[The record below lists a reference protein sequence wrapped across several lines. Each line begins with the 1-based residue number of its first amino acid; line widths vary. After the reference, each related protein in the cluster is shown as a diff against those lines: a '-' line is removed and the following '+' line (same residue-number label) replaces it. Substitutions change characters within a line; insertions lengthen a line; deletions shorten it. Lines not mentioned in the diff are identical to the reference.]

1 MTQTAK
7 QIAQKPRRG
16 RPPASENVDRR
27 DALLTSAIKLF
38 AQKGFS
44 AVDLREISRD
54 ASVTVGLI
62 RHYFDSKEG
71 LIDEAIANVIEQLQ
85 AVFGQVTADID
96 ASNGGAFIDLMSQ
109 RHTDL
114 LYPRYELLQF
124 LKHLAVELPDQSRP
138 IFKAYYK
145 HLNTEILELERRW
158 GLPPTIDP
166 SWLTFT
172 LMFIQLGPIFLSEQI
187 KSIMD
192 FDKDNK
198 VVMQKRNVTST
209 ELLKHGIVAKSKNE
223 G

>member
-1 MTQTAK
+1 MTNAAK
-7 QIAQKPRRG
+7 PLAKKPRRG
-16 RPPASENVDRR
+16 RPPASENVDRL

-38 AQKGFS
+38 SQKGFS
-44 AVDLREISRD
+44 AVDLREISKD

-71 LIDEAIANVIEQLQ
+71 LIDEAIASVIEQLQ
-85 AVFGQVTADID
+85 AVFTQVTADID
-96 ASNGGAFIDLMSQ
+96 ASSGEAFIDLLSQ

-114 LYPRYELLQF
+114 LYTRYELLQF

-138 IFKAYYK
+138 IFRAYYN
-145 HLNTEILELERRW
+145 HLNSEILELERRW

-198 VVMQKRNVTST
+198 AIMLKRSITST
-209 ELLKHGIVAKSKNE
+209 DMLKHGIVAKHKNE
-223 G
+223 D

>member
-1 MTQTAK
+1 MTDTAK
-7 QIAQKPRRG
+7 LPVKKPRRG
-16 RPPASENVDRR
+16 RPPASEKVDRR

-38 AQKGFS
+38 SQQGFS
-44 AVDLREISRD
+44 AVDLREISKD
-54 ASVTVGLI
+54 AGVTVGLI

-96 ASNGGAFIDLMSQ
+96 ASDGEAFIDLMSQ

-114 LYPRYELLQF
+114 LYSRYELLQF

-145 HLNTEILELERRW
+145 HLNSEILELERRW
-158 GLPPTIDP
+158 GLHPTIDP
-166 SWLTFT
+166 AWLTFT

-192 FDKDNK
+192 FDKDNNAA
-198 VVMQKRNVTST
+198 MLKRNITST
-209 ELLKHGIVAKSKNE
+209 EMLKHGIVAKPEKE

>member
-1 MTQTAK
+1 MTNAAK
-7 QIAQKPRRG
+7 LPIKKPRRG
-16 RPPASENVDRR
+16 RPPASEKIDRR

-38 AQKGFS
+38 SQQGFS
-44 AVDLREISRD
+44 AVDLREISKD
-54 ASVTVGLI
+54 AGVTVGLV
-62 RHYFDSKEG
+62 RHYFDSKQG
-71 LIDEAIANVIEQLQ
+71 LIDGAIANVIEQLQ

-96 ASNGGAFIDLMSQ
+96 VSSGEAFIDLLSK
-109 RHTDL
+109 RHTDF
-114 LYPRYELLQF
+114 LYTRYELLQF

-145 HLNTEILELERRW
+145 HLNSEILELERRW

-187 KSIMD
+187 KAIMD

-198 VVMQKRNVTST
+198 AIMLKRTITST
-209 ELLKHGIVAKSKNE
+209 EMLKHGIVAKHKNE

>member
-1 MTQTAK
+1 MTNTAK
-7 QIAQKPRRG
+7 LPVKRPRRG
-16 RPPASENVDRR
+16 RPPASEKVDRR

-44 AVDLREISRD
+44 AVDLREISKD
-54 ASVTVGLI
+54 AGVTVGLI

-85 AVFGQVTADID
+85 SVFSQVTADID
-96 ASNGGAFIDLMSQ
+96 ASDGEAFIDLMSQ

-114 LYPRYELLQF
+114 LYSRYELLQF
-124 LKHLAVELPDQSRP
+124 LKHLAVELPDQSRS

-145 HLNTEILELERRW
+145 HLNSEILELERRW
-158 GLPPTIDP
+158 GLHAEIDP

-198 VVMQKRNVTST
+198 AVMLKRNITST
-209 ELLKHGIVAKSKNE
+209 EMLKHGIVAKHKDES
-223 G
+223 